1 MYMRD
6 KEEMK
11 KTSQRVTSGPVTTD
25 RISINITF
33 RIQKLTA
40 YPSQKLKINAE
51 RQALKP
57 ITRPVTTHGIRQSI
71 ANSCAGCRGGALK
84 GGVMSYPLFSLG
96 LFSLLY

>member
-6 KEEMK
+6 TEEMK
-11 KTSQRVTSGPVTTD
+11 KTHQRVTSGPATTD
-25 RISINITF
+25 RISIIATF
-33 RIQKLTA
+33 WIQKLTA
-40 YPSQKLKINAE
+40 YCMRAQPYQKINAE

-84 GGVMSYPLFSLG
+84 GGVISYPLFLSRPL
-96 LFSLLY
+96 